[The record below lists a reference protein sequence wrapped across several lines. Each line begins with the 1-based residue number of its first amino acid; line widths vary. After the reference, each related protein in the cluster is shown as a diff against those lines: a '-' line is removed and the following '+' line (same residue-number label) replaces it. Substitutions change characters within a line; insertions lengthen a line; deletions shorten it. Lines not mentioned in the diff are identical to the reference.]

1 MDTDGAPLED
11 IDAIDIPPE
20 GLVLLDMVGLVLDD
34 MPEVVGELLIDD
46 ELVFDARPD
55 NVDVPVL
62 DPEADPEP
70 TFDPCGGGLLES
82 ELGSELL
89 AVFGPVLGCW
99 LSAGD
104 PTFWVCSK
112 GGKLAAIDPVL
123 PPLPDVG
130 LPPLEP

>member
-1 MDTDGAPLED
+1 MDTDGVPFDD
-11 IDAIDIPPE
+11 IDPGIPPE
-20 GLVLLDMVGLVLDD
+20 ALVLLDMVGLVLDD
-34 MPEVVGELLIDD
+34 EPVVVGVLLIDD
-46 ELVFDARPD
+46 ELVLDARPD

-70 TFDPCGGGLLES
+70 VFDPCGGGLMES
-82 ELGSELL
+82 ELVSEPL
-89 AVFGPVLGCW
+89 AVFGPVPGCW

-104 PTFWVCSK
+104 PTFWVCGK
-112 GGKLAAIDPVL
+112 GGESDAIELVL